1 MSRKNEMNYIS
12 GGFEDKVTKT
22 SYKTYLWQQLPDKII
37 RSKMLE
43 PSNGRIVED
52 SDESIDGENELLKQN
67 SDADFYDIAN

>member
-1 MSRKNEMNYIS
+1 MNYTS
-12 GGFEDKVTKT
+12 GGLQDKIKET
-22 SYKTYLWQQLPDKII
+22 SYNNNSSKTYLWQQLPDKII

>member
-1 MSRKNEMNYIS
+1 MNYTS
-12 GGFEDKVTKT
+12 GGLQDKIKET
-22 SYKTYLWQQLPDKII
+22 SYNNNNSKTYLWQQLPDKII